1 MTDTAT
7 ISELK
12 RANEA
17 LAEAQKEIAFLRRHV
32 VKKHYADRR
41 VEVLDKGYV
50 ILQDHMGGDL
60 TTVNAARVSYDR
72 KAHVLAEKDIRLIHY
87 LAAHEHTSPF
97 RHSMLQF
104 EIYAPL
110 MVARQH
116 WKHAVGG
123 NITQDA
129 WNESSRRY
137 ITESEEF
144 YVPGPA
150 EWRGKPE
157 NSKQGSSGHLS
168 EDRGKDWTRK
178 LEEHQA
184 EGVRMYQEAMDAGI
198 APEQARLFLPANGM
212 YVRYYWTASLQSV
225 CHFLKLRLADDAQHE
240 IREFAKAVYFLGKPL
255 FVESMNA
262 LLKDG
267 VR

>member
-1 MTDTAT
+1 MSEVTNL
-7 ISELK
+7 ELK

-17 LAEAQKEIAFLRRHV
+17 LAETQKEIAFLRRHV
-32 VKKHYADRR
+32 VEKHYAERR
-41 VEVLDKGYV
+41 RDVLDKGYV
-50 ILQDHMGGDL
+50 ILQDHMGSDL
-60 TTVNAARVSYDR
+60 TTVNAARVSYDK
-72 KAHVLAEKDIRLIHY
+72 KASVLTERDEKLIRY
-87 LAAHEHTSPF
+87 LAKHEHTSPF

-116 WKHAVGG
+116 WKHVVGG

-144 YVPGPA
+144 YVPGPT
-150 EWRGKPE
+150 EWRGKPAS
-157 NSKQGSSGHLS
+157 SKQGSAGEL
-168 EDRGKDWTRK
+168 ETCLGKVWTRK
-178 LEEHQA
+178 LEEHQK
-184 EGVRMYQEAMDAGI
+184 EGVRLYQEAMEAGI

-225 CHFLKLRLADDAQHE
+225 CHFLRLRLADDAQHE

-255 FVESMNA
+255 FIESMDA
-262 LLKDG
+262 LLK
-267 VR
+267 VYVK

>member
-1 MTDTAT
+1 MTDTVAL
-7 ISELK
+7 ELK

-17 LAEAQKEIAFLRRHV
+17 LAETQKELAFLRRHV
-32 VKKHYADRR
+32 IEKHYADRR

-60 TTVNAARVSYDR
+60 TTVNAARVSYNKRSDF
-72 KAHVLAEKDIRLIHY
+72 LGDKDVRLIHY
-87 LAAHEHTSPF
+87 LARNEHTSPF
-97 RHSMLQF
+97 RQSILQF

-110 MVARQH
+110 LVARQH
-116 WKHAVGG
+116 WKHIVGG
-123 NITQDA
+123 SFTQDG

-144 YVPGPA
+144 YVPGPT

-157 NSKQGSSGHLS
+157 NSKQGSAGELPA
-168 EDRGKDWTRK
+168 DVGMVWTRK

-184 EGVRMYQEAMDAGI
+184 EGVRLYQEAMDAGI

-255 FVESMNA
+255 FVESMSA
-262 LLKDG
+262 LLNKN
-267 VR
+267 